1 MGEGGCNMVGGA
13 QAWATPRG
21 SKVNK
26 IEQVPYGYIV
36 VPPHEQKD
44 MTENIT
50 FPQTKY
56 ETCIIP

>member
-1 MGEGGCNMVGGA
+1 MGEGGSNMVGA

-36 VPPHEQKD
+36 APPHEQKD
-44 MTENIT
+44 MTE
-50 FPQTKY
+50 KY
-56 ETCIIP
+56 YLPTN